1 MKEIDNVQ
9 VPIKMDIRDI
19 LNKYG
24 SHYTVKISRQKDA
37 VRFRPVPFILSINE
51 EVGPKDK
58 YNDWKH
64 QFATLEEAKQSLYNT
79 MEINRKEILESYEK
93 RDSTFSWKLHKFFAK
108 LGFLDQRAKDTLAEH
123 ANFMT
128 QLRSDIEAIK
138 NKETAVEIN
147 RMEGSYNVP
156 LYIPEVGKT
165 YYMLNL
171 NDFSNIKLTPMTL
184 IPEEISI
191 YDYRGSRSN
200 DSLADQFDFRFSHYF
215 EGPNGENTSLDSE
228 RLFRFNGQ
236 YWELGVYHY
245 YLFVDEKEAL
255 AFAKKCAENKV
266 VTMQRELEAIA
277 ESMTKL

>member
-9 VPIKMDIRDI
+9 VPVKMDIRDI

-24 SHYTVKISRQKDA
+24 SHYTVNISRQKDA
-37 VRFRPVPFILSINE
+37 VRFKPVPFTLSINE

-58 YNDWKH
+58 HNDWKH
-64 QFATLEEAKQSLYNT
+64 QFATLEEAQQSLYNT
-79 MEINRKEILESYEK
+79 MEVNRKEILEAYEK
-93 RDSTFSWKLHKFFAK
+93 RDATFAWKLHKFFAK
-108 LGFLDQRAKDTLAEH
+108 IGFLDQRAKDTLAEH
-123 ANFMT
+123 ATFMA
-128 QLRSDIEAIK
+128 QLGSDIEAIK
-138 NKETAVEIN
+138 NKQAEFEIN
-147 RMEGSYNVP
+147 RLDGSYNVP
-156 LYIPEVGKT
+156 KYMPEVGKT

-184 IPEEISI
+184 MPEEISI

-200 DSLADQFDFRFSHYF
+200 DSFADQFDFKFSHYF
-215 EGPNGENTSLDSE
+215 EGPNGESTSLDTE

-255 AFAKKCAENKV
+255 AFAKKCSENKV
-266 VTMQRELEAIA
+266 AAMNRELEAIA
-277 ESMTKL
+277 ESMAKL